1 MNTKVNEQAQ
11 AEAMLSI
18 VFAAFQTHYNVTKQ
32 AHWPSA
38 EEHWQAN
45 KGARTLWTGLV
56 KGIIGNVTDA
66 QNAGLLPAMIAVDLA
81 KPLLPGLGGARM
93 GQHPDTE
100 PAALARR
107 IAAQMPGRGT
117 RPEPEP
123 ERGTGAFAREMRGEA
138 QRDTVPGLAVG
149 RETGDDE

>member
-1 MNTKVNEQAQ
+1 MNSKVNEQAQ

-56 KGIIGNVTDA
+56 KGIIGNTADA
-66 QNAGLLPAMIAVDLA
+66 QNAGLLPPMLAVDLA
-81 KPLLPGLGGARM
+81 KPLLPGLGGAPA
-93 GQHPDTE
+93 GQQPNTE

-107 IAAQMPGRGT
+107 LAGKIREGNEPTGIA
-117 RPEPEP
+117 
-123 ERGTGAFAREMRGEA
+123 
-138 QRDTVPGLAVG
+138 RDTVPGLAIG
-149 RETGDDE
+149 RSTEQDE